1 MEASRLVGCVLLVLF
16 LELAISCRYDSAVS
30 FVWKS
35 QSMGSCSLAI
45 FCPATRTQSP
55 IILLF
60 IILRTSVQVGKNI
73 TLPGFTSGT
82 GIHWVFCVPSFYIIS
97 LHLVV

>member
-1 MEASRLVGCVLLVLF
+1 MNDYRKMIWIKLFHTDSTGFMLVQLWRHPGLWAACYWYF
-16 LELAISCRYDSAVS
+16 YWELAISCRYDSAVS

-35 QSMGSCSLAI
+35 QRMGSCSLAI

-60 IILRTSVQVGKNI
+60 IILRTSVQVGK
-73 TLPGFTSGT
+73 T
-82 GIHWVFCVPSFYIIS
+82 
-97 LHLVV
+97 